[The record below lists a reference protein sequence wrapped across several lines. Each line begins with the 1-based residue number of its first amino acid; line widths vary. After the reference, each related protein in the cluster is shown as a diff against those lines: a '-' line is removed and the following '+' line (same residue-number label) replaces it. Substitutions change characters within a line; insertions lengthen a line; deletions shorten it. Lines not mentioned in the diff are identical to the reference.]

1 MTFWT
6 PREKQCGER
15 SEKFE
20 RPKSLAFED
29 SQQRI
34 QKKNGAVTR
43 LSKTMQQEHSRTTS
57 LEGFT
62 STTPTRLRFFP
73 LLQSRLKRQNRALI
87 LRSRSP
93 ETDRPRHLTR

>member
-6 PREKQCGER
+6 PRDTARGER

-20 RPKSLAFED
+20 RPKSFAFED

-34 QKKNGAVTR
+34 HKKNGAATR
-43 LSKTMQQEHSRTTS
+43 LRKTMQQEHSRSTN

-62 STTPTRLRFFP
+62 
-73 LLQSRLKRQNRALI
+73 
-87 LRSRSP
+87 
-93 ETDRPRHLTR
+93 